1 MRSPEA
7 WAPAAAKLK
16 TPEEFVVSSVR
27 VLALDARQLER
38 PGTGI
43 GRVLAGWQGL
53 AKKDRFE
60 GRDLRIST
68 DIRAL
73 LKGVLS
79 DHLHVTQR
87 SLNSEVF
94 PGSEGVKGLSL
105 LRV

>member
-1 MRSPEA
+1 MAPRAPTT
-7 WAPAAAKLK
+7 APAASPSYSA
-16 TPEEFVVSSVR
+16 
-27 VLALDARQLER
+27 ARCR
-38 PGTGI
+38 AAACWPTGPAW
-43 GRVLAGWQGL
+43 R
-53 AKKDRFE
+53 KKDRFE

-79 DHLHVTQR
+79 DHLHVAGR
-87 SLNSEVF
+87 SLNGEVF